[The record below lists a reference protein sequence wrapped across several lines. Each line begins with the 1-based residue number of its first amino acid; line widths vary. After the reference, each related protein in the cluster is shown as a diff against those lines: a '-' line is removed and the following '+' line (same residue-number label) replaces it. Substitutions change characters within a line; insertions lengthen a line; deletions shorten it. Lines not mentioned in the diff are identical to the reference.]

1 MGAAH
6 VRLLVDTVVPH
17 PVCLD
22 GINSSATIAPID
34 LVMMALLVFKP
45 QDELEA
51 SLASRCAAGA
61 PHRDA

>member
-1 MGAAH
+1 VGAAH

-17 PVCLD
+17 PGCLD

-34 LVMMALLVFKP
+34 LVMMALLAFKP

-51 SLASRCAAGA
+51 IAG
-61 PHRDA
+61 